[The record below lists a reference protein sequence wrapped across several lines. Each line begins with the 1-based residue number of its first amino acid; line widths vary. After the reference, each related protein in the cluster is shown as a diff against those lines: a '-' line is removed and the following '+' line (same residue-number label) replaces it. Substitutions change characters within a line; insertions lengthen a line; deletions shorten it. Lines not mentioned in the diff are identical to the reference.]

1 MIIGDKPVDPAAK
14 YTLASDEYH
23 LMEQGGGFSMFSE
36 EDVVSDVMVDNEAV
50 MKYIEERLWE
60 ASSERN
66 MQTRMAVEG

>member
-1 MIIGDKPVDPAAK
+1 
-14 YTLASDEYH
+14 
-23 LMEQGGGFSMFSE
+23 MFSE